1 MSNFRL
7 SQETRGAVTVV
18 QVAGSLDMETYPR
31 LEDLLTAQFQQ
42 PHATVLL
49 DCKNLQYIGSIGLG
63 GLIKFTNQSR
73 AQGGNL
79 KLVNVPERVYK
90 IIASLGFTRVLQVDP
105 PEDEA
110 LASIANPRNCDE

>member
-18 QVAGSLDMETYPR
+18 QVAGSLDLETYPR
-31 LEDLLTAQFQQ
+31 LENLLTAQFQQ

-49 DCKNLQYIGSIGLG
+49 DCKNLQSIGSMGLG

-73 AQGGNL
+73 AQGEDR
-79 KLVNVPERVYK
+79 KLVNGPERVYK
-90 IIASLGFTRVLQVDP
+90 IIASLGFTRVRQVDS
-105 PEDEA
+105 PEDEGR
-110 LASIANPRNCDE
+110 ASITNPRNCDE

>member
-1 MSNFRL
+1 MNNFRL
-7 SQETRGAVTVV
+7 SQENRGGLTLV
-18 QVAGSLDMETYPR
+18 QVTGSLDMETYPH
-31 LEDLLTAQFQQ
+31 LEEILTVQCQQ

-73 AQGGNL
+73 AQGGDF
-79 KLVNVPERVYK
+79 KLVNVPERVFK
-90 IIASLGFTRVLQVDP
+90 IIASLGFTRVLQVYRT
-105 PEDEA
+105 EKEA